1 MSLGFSDLPVVNKED
16 DIFEV
21 SNYVNALSA
30 FIKECTTPMTIAIQ
44 GTWGAGKT
52 SLMNLIRE
60 ELGNSVDSIWFN
72 TWQYS
77 QFNMEDELTLTLL
90 SSLSE
95 ALEPEQSQRAN
106 IGKSILSLA
115 SRTALKI
122 GVSTASHF
130 LGEEVGEALQDAG
143 SEAKSIITKNKE
155 QDLSPVQAVKVLK
168 KQFQEAVLNKIGKS
182 SKDRLVFFIDDLD
195 RLNPGKAVEVLEIL
209 KLFLDCDK
217 CVFVLAI
224 DYSVVSQ
231 GVRVKYGDSIDDSKG
246 RSFFDKIIQVPF
258 KMPTAQYNLKN
269 YVGKFLE
276 SIDIKNPSEQMLSNY
291 SQLIEYSIGSNPRAM
306 KRIFNAYLLL
316 SKVTKIKGEQSDW
329 DKEMLF
335 AVLCLQLSFEELY
348 LYLAKNLD
356 ECNSQEFM
364 ERLYNIDSYRD
375 AEDGDE
381 DNESSILT
389 DDNLKLIGKK
399 YDDQKLHNLLK
410 FMKVFV
416 EVIDQNGDG
425 DLSEEELNAFYSVI
439 NISSITAAVDNV
451 EVSAKATYTEE
462 EHVQR
467 ALPQIQQI
475 YQDLK
480 QMVMTLGNIS
490 FDPKKEYM
498 VMNNKGN
505 RFASVV
511 FRKKKVALF
520 LIMPFGALNDPKDL
534 FSKIGTVQDKVGWN
548 YLLEMRDES
557 DLDYVFEMLKQS
569 YNLANKDNRN

>member
-399 YDDQKLHNLLK
+399 YDDQKLCNLLK

-425 DLSEEELNAFYSVI
+425 DLSEDELNDFYSVI
-439 NISSITAAVDNV
+439 NISSITAADDNV
-451 EVSAKATYTEE
+451 KVSAKTTYTKED
-462 EHVQR
+462 HLQK

-475 YQDLK
+475 YQHLK
-480 QMVMTLGNIS
+480 EKILTLENTS
-490 FDPKKEYM
+490 FDANKKYYI
-498 VMNNKGN
+498 VIKNKQ
-505 RFASVV
+505 RSFASVV
-511 FRKKKVALF
+511 FRKKKVVLY
-520 LIMPFGALNDPKDL
+520 LLMPLDSLNDPKQL
-534 FSKIGTVQDKVGWN
+534 FSEFSNWGSWHYECKMQ
-548 YLLEMRDES
+548 DES
-557 DLDYVFEMLKQS
+557 ELDYVFEMLKQA
-569 YNLANKDNRN
+569 YDLANKN

>member
-168 KQFQEAVLNKIGKS
+168 KQFQEAVLNKIGKT

-258 KMPTAQYNLKN
+258 KLPTAQYNLKN

-399 YDDQKLHNLLK
+399 YDDQKLRNLLK

-425 DLSEEELNAFYSVI
+425 DLSEDELNDFYSVI

-451 EVSAKATYTEE
+451 EVSAKTTYTEE
-462 EHVQR
+462 DHLQK

-475 YQDLK
+475 YQHLK
-480 QMVMTLGNIS
+480 EKILTLENTS
-490 FDPKKEYM
+490 FDAKKYYI
-498 VMNNKGN
+498 VIKNKQ
-505 RFASVV
+505 RSFASVV
-511 FRKKKVALF
+511 FRKKKVVLY
-520 LIMPFGALNDPKDL
+520 LLMPLDSLNDPKQL
-534 FSKIGTVQDKVGWN
+534 FSEFSNWGSWHYECKMQ
-548 YLLEMRDES
+548 DES
-557 DLDYVFEMLKQS
+557 ELDYVFEMLKQA
-569 YNLANKDNRN
+569 YDLANKN

>member
-168 KQFQEAVLNKIGKS
+168 KQFQEAVLNKIGKT

-399 YDDQKLHNLLK
+399 YDDQKLRNLLK

-425 DLSEEELNAFYSVI
+425 DLSEDELNDFYSVI

-451 EVSAKATYTEE
+451 EVSAKTTYTEE
-462 EHVQR
+462 DHVQR
-467 ALPQIQQI
+467 ALPKIQQI

-480 QMVMTLGNIS
+480 QKVMTLGNIS
-490 FDPKKEYM
+490 FDPKKVYIAM
-498 VMNNKGN
+498 KVKGHS
-505 RFASVV
+505 FALVI
-511 FRKKKVALF
+511 FRKKKFDLA
-520 LIMPFGALNDPKDL
+520 LIMPFGALNDPKEL
-534 FSKIGTVQDKVGWN
+534 FSKVGRDKGKVGWN
-548 YLLEMRDES
+548 YSLEMRDEIE
-557 DLDYVFEMLKQS
+557 LDYVFEMVKQS
-569 YNLANKDNRN
+569 YDIANKDN

>member
-399 YDDQKLHNLLK
+399 YDDQKLRNLLK

-425 DLSEEELNAFYSVI
+425 DLSEDELNDFYSVI

-451 EVSAKATYTEE
+451 EVSAKTTYTEE
-462 EHVQR
+462 DHVQR
-467 ALPQIQQI
+467 ALPKIQQI

-480 QMVMTLGNIS
+480 QKVMTLGNIS
-490 FDPKKEYM
+490 FDPKKVYIAM
-498 VMNNKGN
+498 KVKGHS
-505 RFASVV
+505 FALVI
-511 FRKKKVALF
+511 FRKKKFDLV
-520 LIMPFGALNDPKDL
+520 LIMHFGALNDPKEL
-534 FSKIGTVQDKVGWN
+534 FSKIGTVQGKVGWN
-548 YLLEMRDES
+548 YLLEMRDEIE
-557 DLDYVFEMLKQS
+557 LDYVFEMVKQS
-569 YNLANKDNRN
+569 YDIANKDN

>member
-399 YDDQKLHNLLK
+399 YDDQKLRNLLK

-425 DLSEEELNAFYSVI
+425 DLSEDELNDFYSVI

-451 EVSAKATYTEE
+451 VVSTENNYSE
-462 EHVQR
+462 DEHVQR
-467 ALPQIQQI
+467 ALPQIQQL
-475 YQDLK
+475 YQHLK
-480 QMVMTLGNIS
+480 EKILTLENIS
-490 FDPKKEYM
+490 FDPKKYYLS
-498 VMNNKGN
+498 VKKGN
-505 RFASVV
+505 KAFAT
-511 FRKKKVALF
+511 FKFQRKKIQLF
-520 LIMPFGALNDPKDL
+520 LLVPQGELNDPKLL
-534 FSKIGTVQDKVGWN
+534 FEQIHNPAHSSWN
-548 YLLEMRDES
+548 YFLEMQDENEF
-557 DLDYVFEMLKQS
+557 DYVFEMVKQS
-569 YNLANKDNRN
+569 YDIANKDN

>member
-95 ALEPEQSQRAN
+95 ALEPEQSQREN

-231 GVRVKYGDSIDDSKG
+231 GVKVKYGDSIDDSKG

-381 DNESSILT
+381 DNEISILT

-399 YDDQKLHNLLK
+399 YDDQKLRNLLK

-425 DLSEEELNAFYSVI
+425 DLSEDELNDFYSVI

-451 EVSAKATYTEE
+451 EVSAKTTYTEE
-462 EHVQR
+462 DHVQR
-467 ALPQIQQI
+467 ALPKIQQI

-480 QMVMTLGNIS
+480 QKVMTLGNIS
-490 FDPKKEYM
+490 FDPKKVYIAM
-498 VMNNKGN
+498 KVKGHS
-505 RFASVV
+505 FALVI
-511 FRKKKVALF
+511 FRKKKFDLA
-520 LIMPFGALNDPKDL
+520 LIMPFGALNDPKEL
-534 FSKIGTVQDKVGWN
+534 FSKVGRDKGKVGWN
-548 YLLEMRDES
+548 YSLEMRDEIE
-557 DLDYVFEMLKQS
+557 LDYVFEMVKQS
-569 YNLANKDNRN
+569 YDIANKDN

>member
-168 KQFQEAVLNKIGKS
+168 KQFQEAVLNKIGKT

-399 YDDQKLHNLLK
+399 YDDQKLRNLLK
-410 FMKVFV
+410 FMNVFV
-416 EVIDQNGDG
+416 KVIDQNGDG
-425 DLSEEELNAFYSVI
+425 DLSEDELNDFYSVI
-439 NISSITAAVDNV
+439 NISSITAAVDNA
-451 EVSAKATYTEE
+451 EVSAKTTYTEE
-462 EHVQR
+462 DHVQR
-467 ALPQIQQI
+467 ALPKIQQI

-480 QMVMTLGNIS
+480 QKVMTLGNIS
-490 FDPKKEYM
+490 FDPKKVYIAM
-498 VMNNKGN
+498 KVKGHS
-505 RFASVV
+505 FATVL

-520 LIMPFGALNDPKDL
+520 LIMPFGALNDPKEL
-534 FSKIGTVQDKVGWN
+534 FSKIGTVQGKVGWN
-548 YLLEMRDES
+548 YLLEMRDEIE
-557 DLDYVFEMLKQS
+557 LDYVFEMVKQS
-569 YNLANKDNRN
+569 YDIANKDN

>member
-399 YDDQKLHNLLK
+399 YDDQKLRNLLK

-425 DLSEEELNAFYSVI
+425 DLSEDELNDFYSVI

-451 EVSAKATYTEE
+451 EVSAKATYSEE
-462 EHVQR
+462 DHLQR
-467 ALPQIQQI
+467 SLPQIQQI
-475 YQDLK
+475 YLHLK
-480 QMVMTLGNIS
+480 EKVLTLDNTS
-490 FDPKKEYM
+490 FDPKKVYIAM
-498 VMNNKGN
+498 KVKGHS
-505 RFASVV
+505 FATVL
-511 FRKKKVALF
+511 FCKKKVALF
-520 LIMPFGALNDPKDL
+520 LIMPFGALNDPKEL
-534 FSKIGTVQDKVGWN
+534 FSKIGTVQGKVGWN
-548 YLLEMRDES
+548 YLLEMRDEIE
-557 DLDYVFEMLKQS
+557 LDYVFEMVKQS
-569 YNLANKDNRN
+569 YDIANKDN

>member
-375 AEDGDE
+375 VEDGDE

-480 QMVMTLGNIS
+480 QKVMTLGNIS

-557 DLDYVFEMLKQS
+557 VLDYVFEMLKQS

>member
-195 RLNPGKAVEVLEIL
+195 RLNPGKAVEVLGIL

-480 QMVMTLGNIS
+480 QKVMTLGNIS

>member
-168 KQFQEAVLNKIGKS
+168 KQFQEAVLNKIGKT

-316 SKVTKIKGEQSDW
+316 SKVTNIKGEQSDW

-399 YDDQKLHNLLK
+399 YDDQKLRNLLK

-425 DLSEEELNAFYSVI
+425 DLSEEELNDFYSVI

-451 EVSAKATYTEE
+451 EVSAKTTYSEE
-462 EHVQR
+462 DHLQR
-467 ALPQIQQI
+467 SLPQIQQI
-475 YQDLK
+475 YLHLK
-480 QMVMTLGNIS
+480 EKVLTLDNTS
-490 FDPKKEYM
+490 FDPKKVYIGM
-498 VMNNKGN
+498 KLKGHSFATVM
-505 RFASVV
+505 
-511 FRKKKVALF
+511 FRKKKVELF
-520 LIMPFGALNDPKDL
+520 LIMPFGALNDPKEL
-534 FSKIGTVQDKVGWN
+534 FSKIGTVQGKVGLN
-548 YLLEMRDES
+548 YLLEMRDENE
-557 DLDYVFEMLKQS
+557 LDYVFEMVKQS
-569 YNLANKDNRN
+569 YDIANKDN

>member
-399 YDDQKLHNLLK
+399 YDDQKLRNLLK

-425 DLSEEELNAFYSVI
+425 DLSEDELNDFYSVI

-462 EHVQR
+462 DHLQR
-467 ALPQIQQI
+467 ALPKIQQI

-480 QMVMTLGNIS
+480 QKVMTLGNIS

-498 VMNNKGN
+498 VINNEGN

-520 LIMPFGALNDPKDL
+520 LIMPFDALNDPKEL
-534 FSKIGTVQDKVGWN
+534 FSKIGTVQGKVGWN
-548 YLLEMRDES
+548 YLLEMRDEIE
-557 DLDYVFEMLKQS
+557 LDYVFEMVKQS
-569 YNLANKDNRN
+569 YDIANKDN

>member
-130 LGEEVGEALQDAG
+130 LGEEAGEALQDAG

-168 KQFQEAVLNKIGKS
+168 KQFQEAVLNKIGKT

-399 YDDQKLHNLLK
+399 YDDQKLRNLLK

-425 DLSEEELNAFYSVI
+425 DLSEEELNDFYSVI

-451 EVSAKATYTEE
+451 EVSAKTTNTEE
-462 EHVQR
+462 DHLQR
-467 ALPQIQQI
+467 SLPQIQQI
-475 YQDLK
+475 YLHLK
-480 QMVMTLGNIS
+480 EKVSTLDNTS
-490 FDPKKEYM
+490 FDPKKVYIAM
-498 VMNNKGN
+498 KVKGHS
-505 RFASVV
+505 FATVL

-520 LIMPFGALNDPKDL
+520 LIMPFGALNDPKEL
-534 FSKIGTVQDKVGWN
+534 FSKIGTVQGKVGWN

-557 DLDYVFEMLKQS
+557 ELDYVFEMLKQS
-569 YNLANKDNRN
+569 YDLANNDI

>member
-480 QMVMTLGNIS
+480 QKVMTLGNIS

-498 VMNNKGN
+498 VINNEGN

-520 LIMPFGALNDPKDL
+520 LIMPFGALNDPKEL
-534 FSKIGTVQDKVGWN
+534 FSKIGTVQGKVGWN
-548 YLLEMRDES
+548 YLLEMRDEIE
-557 DLDYVFEMLKQS
+557 LDYVFEMLKQS
-569 YNLANKDNRN
+569 YDLANNDI

>member
-399 YDDQKLHNLLK
+399 YDDQKLRNLLK

-425 DLSEEELNAFYSVI
+425 DLSEDELNDFYSVI

-451 EVSAKATYTEE
+451 EVSAKTTYTEE
-462 EHVQR
+462 DHLQK

-475 YQDLK
+475 YQHLK
-480 QMVMTLGNIS
+480 EKILTLENTS
-490 FDPKKEYM
+490 FDANKKYYI
-498 VMNNKGN
+498 VIKNKQ
-505 RFASVV
+505 RSFASVV
-511 FRKKKVALF
+511 FRKKKVVLY
-520 LIMPFGALNDPKDL
+520 LLMPLDSLNDPKQL
-534 FSKIGTVQDKVGWN
+534 FSEYSNWGSWHYECKMQ
-548 YLLEMRDES
+548 DES
-557 DLDYVFEMLKQS
+557 ELDYVFEMLKQS
-569 YNLANKDNRN
+569 YDLVGKN

>member
-168 KQFQEAVLNKIGKS
+168 KQFQEAVLNKIGKT

-399 YDDQKLHNLLK
+399 YDDQKLRNLLK

-425 DLSEEELNAFYSVI
+425 DLSEDELNDFYSVI

-451 EVSAKATYTEE
+451 EVSAKTTNTEE
-462 EHVQR
+462 DHLQR
-467 ALPQIQQI
+467 SLPQIQQI
-475 YQDLK
+475 YLHLK
-480 QMVMTLGNIS
+480 EKVLTLDNTS
-490 FDPKKEYM
+490 FDPKKVYIAM
-498 VMNNKGN
+498 KVKGHS
-505 RFASVV
+505 FATVL

-520 LIMPFGALNDPKDL
+520 LIMPFGALNDPKEL
-534 FSKIGTVQDKVGWN
+534 FSKIGTVQGKVGWN
-548 YLLEMRDES
+548 YSLEMRDEIE
-557 DLDYVFEMLKQS
+557 LDYVFEMLKQS
-569 YNLANKDNRN
+569 YDLVGKN

>member
-399 YDDQKLHNLLK
+399 YDDQKLRNLLK

-425 DLSEEELNAFYSVI
+425 DLSEDELNDFYSVI

-451 EVSAKATYTEE
+451 VVSTENNYSE
-462 EHVQR
+462 DEHVQR
-467 ALPQIQQI
+467 ALPQIQQL
-475 YQDLK
+475 YQHLK
-480 QMVMTLGNIS
+480 EKILTLENIS
-490 FDPKKEYM
+490 FDPKKYYLS
-498 VMNNKGN
+498 VKKGN
-505 RFASVV
+505 KAFATLK
-511 FRKKKVALF
+511 FQRKKIQLF
-520 LIMPFGALNDPKDL
+520 LLAPQGELNDPKLL
-534 FSKIGTVQDKVGWN
+534 FAQIHNPAHSSWN
-548 YLLEMRDES
+548 YFLEMQDENEF
-557 DLDYVFEMLKQS
+557 DYVFEMLKQS
-569 YNLANKDNRN
+569 YDLAKKN

>member
-399 YDDQKLHNLLK
+399 YDDQKLRNLLK

-425 DLSEEELNAFYSVI
+425 DLSEDELNDFYSVI

-451 EVSAKATYTEE
+451 VVSTENNYSE
-462 EHVQR
+462 DEHVQR
-467 ALPQIQQI
+467 ALPQIQQL
-475 YQDLK
+475 YQHLK
-480 QMVMTLGNIS
+480 EKILTLENIS
-490 FDPKKEYM
+490 FDPKKYYLS
-498 VMNNKGN
+498 VKKGN
-505 RFASVV
+505 KAFAT
-511 FRKKKVALF
+511 FKFQRKKIQLF
-520 LIMPFGALNDPKDL
+520 LLVPQGELNDPKLL
-534 FSKIGTVQDKVGWN
+534 FEQIHNPAHSSWN
-548 YLLEMRDES
+548 YFLEMQDENEF
-557 DLDYVFEMLKQS
+557 DYVFEMVKQS
-569 YNLANKDNRN
+569 YDFAKKN

>member
-480 QMVMTLGNIS
+480 QKVMTLGNIS

-548 YLLEMRDES
+548 YLLEIRDES

>member
-168 KQFQEAVLNKIGKS
+168 KQFQEAVLNKIGKT

-399 YDDQKLHNLLK
+399 YDDQKLRNLLK

-425 DLSEEELNAFYSVI
+425 DLSEDELNDFYSVI

-451 EVSAKATYTEE
+451 EVSAKTTNTEE
-462 EHVQR
+462 DHLQR
-467 ALPQIQQI
+467 SLPQIQQI
-475 YQDLK
+475 YLHLK
-480 QMVMTLGNIS
+480 EKVSTLDNTS
-490 FDPKKEYM
+490 FDPKKVYIAM
-498 VMNNKGN
+498 KVKGHS
-505 RFASVV
+505 FATVL
-511 FRKKKVALF
+511 FRKKKVSLF
-520 LIMPFGALNDPKDL
+520 LIMPFGALNDPKEL
-534 FSKIGTVQDKVGWN
+534 FSKIGTVQGKVGWN
-548 YLLEMRDES
+548 YLLEMRDEIE
-557 DLDYVFEMLKQS
+557 LDYVFEMVKQS
-569 YNLANKDNRN
+569 YDIANKDN

>member
-425 DLSEEELNAFYSVI
+425 DLSEEELNAFHSVI

-480 QMVMTLGNIS
+480 QKVMTLGNIS